1 MMRYPSVVVVALA
14 VLGLPAAAG
23 AAQVKAGDESREA
36 FIGTYCVT
44 CHNARMKAG
53 QLVLDGLDTS
63 RPGEHR
69 DVWERVIR
77 KLRIGAMPPMTARRP
92 DADTRKAF
100 VASLESAL
108 DTSAALRPDPGLPVL
123 HRLNRTEYANVVRD
137 LLAVTVDVKAALP
150 PDDSGFGFDNIGD
163 LLRVSPSLLERYMA
177 AAERISRVAVGDPS
191 LKPVVVT
198 YGLPYLTLVQSE
210 RMSPDLPFGS
220 RGGLSVAHTFPADG
234 EYLFR
239 VRVQRHSITS
249 GANIRGLDDEN
260 AIDVRV
266 DGERVKVFTL
276 GSKAAA
282 PTAGGSGGGQ
292 ARDRQTTDDDLNVRV
307 RVRAGARRVGV
318 TLQKKTWYAEG
329 VAPSQLPAASHGN
342 TYGTRTT
349 PEFGRVDMG
358 IDRVEIEGP
367 FGATVPVDA
376 VSRRAIFVCEP
387 KRPAEERSCAERILT
402 RLTRRAFRRPVTA
415 PDIAPILA
423 FYEKGRADGDF
434 NRGIQRGLERL
445 LVSPEFLF
453 RAERQQPGAKPGMAV
468 NVSDLELASR
478 LSFFL
483 WGSIPDDAL
492 LNLAAA
498 GRLRAPGILEQQVQ
512 RMLADPRS
520 SAFINNFFGQWL
532 FVRNVALAQ
541 PDPKAYPEFDDN
553 LREAFQTETRMLI
566 ENMVREDRSAV
577 DLLTADYTFLNE
589 RLARHYGIPGVYGSH
604 FRRVSLPDERRRG
617 VLGHGGTLTALAYAH
632 RTSPVV
638 RGKWLLENILGSPP
652 PPPPANVPPFPEENG
667 AGQPRTVRE
676 KMEQHRRNPVC
687 AACHSVMDPLGFAL
701 ENFDG
706 IGKWRETD
714 AGSPVDA
721 SGVLPSG
728 SKFSGPADFRAALL
742 REQDTFVQTMTSK
755 LLTYAMGRGTEP
767 FDMPAVRKIVRES
780 QAKDYRWSAL
790 ILSVVKSVPFQMRRS
805 ES

>member
-1 MMRYPSVVVVALA
+1 MWTARALALLCAVVAN
-14 VLGLPAAAG
+14 PAW
-23 AAQVKAGDESREA
+23 AAQTRELPETRAAFVK
-36 FIGTYCVT
+36 TYCVT
-44 CHNARMKAG
+44 CHNGRTKAG

-69 DVWERVIR
+69 DVWERVVR

-92 DADTRKAF
+92 DADTRQAF

-108 DTSAALRPDPGLPVL
+108 DASAAERPDPGAPVL

-137 LLAVTVDVKAALP
+137 LLSVSLDVKSMLP
-150 PDDSGFGFDNIGD
+150 PDDSGFGFDNIAD

-191 LKPVVVT
+191 LKPVVAT
-198 YGLPYLTLVQSE
+198 YSLPYLTLTQAE
-210 RMSPDLPFGS
+210 RMSEDLPFGS
-220 RGGLSVAHTFPADG
+220 RGGISVMHTFPADG
-234 EYLFR
+234 DYLLR

-276 GSKAAA
+276 GAKASAA
-282 PTAGGSGGGQ
+282 MPPAGGAGGGQ
-292 ARDRQTTDDDLNVRV
+292 ARDRQATDDNLNLRV
-307 RVRAGARRVGV
+307 RVSGGAHRVGIA
-318 TLQKKTWYAEG
+318 LQKKTWYAEG

-342 TYGTRTT
+342 SYGTRTT

-367 FGATVPVDA
+367 FDATVPA
-376 VSRRAIFVCEP
+376 ASASRRAIFVCAPRRQADE
-387 KRPAEERSCAERILT
+387 RPCAEQILT
-402 RLTRRAFRRPVTA
+402 RVARRAYRRTVTGADLAPVL
-415 PDIAPILA
+415 D
-423 FYEKGRADGDF
+423 FYEKGRAAGDF
-434 NRGIQRGLERL
+434 NTGIQRGLERL

-453 RAERQQPGAKPGMAV
+453 RAERQQPGAKPGTAT
-468 NVSDLELASR
+468 NVTDIELASR

-483 WGSIPDDAL
+483 WSSIPDDEL
-492 LNLAAA
+492 LDLAVA
-498 GRLRAPGILEQQVQ
+498 GRLRAPGVLERQVR
-512 RMLADPRS
+512 RMLGDSRS
-520 SAFINNFFGQWL
+520 SAFVSNFFGQWL

-566 ENMVREDRSAV
+566 ENMVRDDRSAV

-589 RLARHYGIPGVYGSH
+589 RLARHYGISGVYGSH
-604 FRRVSLPDERRRG
+604 FRRVALPDERRRG
-617 VLGHGGTLTALAYAH
+617 VLGHGGILTALAYAH

-652 PPPPANVPPFPEENG
+652 PPPPANVPPFPEEDG

-714 AGSPVDA
+714 AGSRVDA

-728 SKFSGPADFRAALL
+728 TKFSGPADFRAALL
-742 REQDTFVQTMTSK
+742 REQDTFVLTMTSK

-767 FDMPAVRKIVRES
+767 FDMPAVRRIVRES
-780 QAKDYRWSAL
+780 KAQNYRWSAL
-790 ILSVVKSVPFQMRRS
+790 ILNVVKSVPFQMRRS